1 MSNAHYK
8 PQLDRQYPPLP
19 NQPFQ
24 PLQPLDHAHTPPMR
38 STTKDKSFFH
48 TVWDQLLIILW
59 RNSLL
64 QMRYWRS
71 TLAQTLGAPLIFMFL
86 LFILQRAD
94 YAYQRTS
101 NRTPPSSVLQGVY
114 RCQGRTPSDGC
125 VNIMYTP
132 ATTATT
138 SYMQTFARLNAALV
152 GPKPTQQ
159 LDIVP
164 VPSAPFI
171 YNYVLQWPNTTG
183 WGISFNSDNTD
194 GINNIQY
201 QIWYNST
208 RVANGSDVFGR
219 QLVAFLRG
227 MDESIIS
234 VLNDPTAKVTA
245 NIDITLRDWPIVP
258 PAVLSDTIVQNLGPV
273 FFFCCSMVIF
283 INSLNQIVTE
293 KEQRLRHSMEIM
305 GLKPMVFWIGTFF
318 TNAVLV
324 ALSSL
329 STTILGILFQF
340 NAFKNT
346 NFGVLYVTF
355 LLLGL
360 AMISFGFL
368 ITTFVRR
375 SHVAVLVGIFVF
387 ITGLLFESFVF
398 SSGFVGY
405 IWWKSTTATIVPLIM
420 GFLPVFNFGK
430 CFLDIST
437 MTNGKLNDLTG
448 TYIPGPGLTWGGIY
462 TPIPTFLLPSYS
474 DGNTPDIPTLV
485 VSWYFLIF
493 DILFYGLL
501 TWYFDHVVPDE
512 YGNSLVPWFFLQP
525 SYWGMESRK
534 QRKADRDDW
543 LDEVMATS
551 AREKM
556 EYEDSDVSIERSRS
570 LSPAFWPAAK
580 IIHLRKVYTSFFGK
594 EEKIAIK
601 DLCLTFE
608 EGKLLALLGQNGAGK
623 STTMNILSGLTPS
636 SSGDGYMYGLS
647 VQYQMRHIRKIMGVC
662 PQHDILFND
671 LTGREHIYL
680 YAGLKGVPREEWD
693 LLVNDRLHAVRL
705 LKVADHR
712 SKTYS
717 GGMKR
722 RLSLVISTLGDPK
735 IVFLD
740 EPTTGMDPVNRRHVW
755 SFIEKFKQGRVVVL
769 TTHSMEEADVLGDR
783 IAIMVHGR
791 LRAIG
796 NAITLKNKFGAGYR
810 ISITTNPAMI
820 DEVKAEVYRY
830 VPGATL
836 EDDSAGALIYQ
847 FPVSSTPRI
856 PAFVRHLDANLS
868 GLVYAWGISQTTLE
882 EVFLRIVRD
891 ANPNGYRGDEHI
903 VLDDTAPLPG
913 TLKPKFSMRR
923 RNTTRRTAVSTE
935 NAIEEGNAADRFT
948 PSHHENG
955 HNPSA

>member
-138 SYMQTFARLNAALV
+138 SYMQTFARLNAARTKEAPLKIESAMTVV

-405 IWWKSTTATIVPLIM
+405 IWWKSTTATIVPLMLSRHIHH
-420 GFLPVFNFGK
+420 
-430 CFLDIST
+430 DQWE
-437 MTNGKLNDLTG
+437 LNDLTG

-580 IIHLRKVYTSFFGK
+580 IIHLRK
-594 EEKIAIK
+594 
-601 DLCLTFE
+601 
-608 EGKLLALLGQNGAGK
+608 
-623 STTMNILSGLTPS
+623 
-636 SSGDGYMYGLS
+636 
-647 VQYQMRHIRKIMGVC
+647 MRHIRKIMGVC

-693 LLVNDRLHAVRL
+693 LLVMTASMPYDS
-705 LKVADHR
+705 
-712 SKTYS
+712 SK
-717 GGMKR
+717 
-722 RLSLVISTLGDPK
+722 
-735 IVFLD
+735 
-740 EPTTGMDPVNRRHVW
+740 
-755 SFIEKFKQGRVVVL
+755 
-769 TTHSMEEADVLGDR
+769 
-783 IAIMVHGR
+783 
-791 LRAIG
+791 
-796 NAITLKNKFGAGYR
+796 
-810 ISITTNPAMI
+810 
-820 DEVKAEVYRY
+820 
-830 VPGATL
+830 
-836 EDDSAGALIYQ
+836 
-847 FPVSSTPRI
+847 
-856 PAFVRHLDANLS
+856 
-868 GLVYAWGISQTTLE
+868 
-882 EVFLRIVRD
+882 
-891 ANPNGYRGDEHI
+891 
-903 VLDDTAPLPG
+903 
-913 TLKPKFSMRR
+913 
-923 RNTTRRTAVSTE
+923 
-935 NAIEEGNAADRFT
+935 
-948 PSHHENG
+948 
-955 HNPSA
+955 